1 MVGRSAHCP
10 MMLSPGSFINVRPR
24 SRRPHRGYR
33 MPLPQAKT
41 PVPPTI
47 LLIEAEPMLRQTMAK
62 FLGRSGFQVLACPD
76 ANGAAAVLTRGET
89 QPSLLV
95 LAARVLD
102 ASTVALAHRLR
113 ALAPSVPMLG
123 IADQIGPSADAP
135 SGLPQ
140 ACASSRRR
148 SICPT
153 SSAPSAR
160 GCRCPL
166 PARRVEPPPSLRRC
180 RTAPSRASG

>member
-1 MVGRSAHCP
+1 

-24 SRRPHRGYR
+24 SHHPHGGDS
-33 MPLPQAKT
+33 MLLPQVKT
-41 PVPPTI
+41 PVRPTI
-47 LLIEAEPMLRQTMAK
+47 LLVEAEPMLRQTMAK
-62 FLGRSGFQVLACPD
+62 FLGRSGFQVVACPD
-76 ANGAAAVLTRGET
+76 GNGAATALAGDAT

-123 IADQIGPSADAP
+123 IADQIGPSAEEP

-140 ACASSRRR
+140 DLRFLAPPFDLPDVLRAVR
-148 SICPT
+148 SW
-153 SSAPSAR
+153 
-160 GCRCPL
+160 L
-166 PARRVEPPPSLRRC
+166 PQSPPAHLESKRLE
-180 RTAPSRASG
+180 A